1 MIKLKLLGIK
11 QLAMLYIYFFVL
23 LFNVKNIMFPIY
35 GYYGLTYSFSWMSL
49 LLSLFYI
56 GLMSCVIPKYKN
68 KLASFFLL
76 ILLILTIAPMLVLYS
91 INQENN
97 NMHKFVAMHVVCF
110 ILISM
115 ISNIKFKVMS
125 LKNNLIIGEKLLIVF
140 LVFITLYD
148 IARYIK
154 INGFGIFNLN
164 INNVY
169 NYRFIL
175 RESMA
180 GFGVYVDNWVVKVI
194 NPFCIIYAMHT
205 QKRILICFF
214 VVLQILLFGFSSH
227 KFTLFIIFIVF
238 ATYYMG
244 IAFVKST
251 IKMLQLTVLGSLLP
265 ILVYFTAIENVLTK
279 TFYALYLRIFV
290 MPAQINFWYYDY
302 FLRNGFD
309 WFHQSFLRHFYV
321 SKYDLLLPRIIGL
334 NYFGNASNNA
344 NTGFLASGYAQGG
357 FIVMLVYSVIVGL
370 IISFIVSASRYV
382 NTRILLAMSVCPLMI
397 LFSSNDL
404 PTSILTG
411 GICWVLLLIY
421 LMCKFNIIKNSQ
433 IN

>member
-1 MIKLKLLGIK
+1 M
-11 QLAMLYIYFFVL
+11 
-23 LFNVKNIMFPIY
+23 
-35 GYYGLTYSFSWMSL
+35 
-49 LLSLFYI
+49 LSLFYI
-56 GLMSCVIPKYKN
+56 GLMSCIIPKYKN

-76 ILLILTIAPMLVLYS
+76 VLLILTIVPMLVLYS
-91 INQENN
+91 INYENN
-97 NMHKFVAMHVVCF
+97 GMHEFVAMCVLCF
-110 ILISM
+110 SIISLG
-115 ISNIKFKVMS
+115 SNIKFSIVS
-125 LKNNLIIGEKLLIVF
+125 IRSNFSIGWKLLIAFFVF
-140 LVFITLYD
+140 LALYD
-148 IARYIK
+148 IARYIM
-154 INGFGIFNLN
+154 INGLGIFNLN

-175 RESMA
+175 RKSMA
-180 GFGVYVDNWVVKVI
+180 GIGVYLDNWVARVI
-194 NPFCIIYAMHT
+194 NPFCIIYALHT
-205 QKRILICFF
+205 RKRFLTCFF
-214 VVLQILLFGFSSH
+214 IILQILLFGFSSH
-227 KFTLFIIFIVF
+227 KFTLFIILLVL

-244 IAFVKST
+244 VAFARSP
-251 IKMLQLTVLGSLLP
+251 IKVLRLALLGSLLP
-265 ILVYFTAIENVLTK
+265 ILIYLTAVENVLTK
-279 TFYALYLRIFV
+279 TFYALYLRVFV

-302 FLRNGFD
+302 FSRNGFD

-334 NYFGNASNNA
+334 NYFGNAANNA

-370 IISFIVSASRYV
+370 IISCIVSASRYV